1 MKKVER
7 DVKEL
12 IARLRKAEA
21 GEGTFLTLEVCE
33 LLGEAADA
41 LSETF
46 RKSERRGK
54 HLRRR
59 HAEEHVIV
67 GDLQGWYHRALEAE
81 NEVDT
86 LRERLARYEA
96 TFEGVI
102 TPEDKE

>member
-7 DVKEL
+7 DIKDL
-12 IARLRKAEA
+12 IERLRKEA
-21 GEGTFLTLEVCE
+21 AFSSTDFVPDDLLT
-33 LLGEAADA
+33 EAADA

-67 GDLQGWYHRALEAE
+67 GDLQGWYQRAIEAE
-81 NEVDT
+81 DEV
-86 LRERLARYEA
+86 ERLKVELERVAVLLTALRRE
-96 TFEGVI
+96 ES
-102 TPEDKE
+102 E